1 METAPATG
9 SWAGSVVVPIHWRK
23 GSVRERSWEDSLMRG
38 SSRAPVRE
46 GSWVGW
52 RRLGFVLVRKSLTR
66 REGTVEFVVQWE
78 MTLKSPFAP

>member
-1 METAPATG
+1 
-9 SWAGSVVVPIHWRK
+9 
-23 GSVRERSWEDSLMRG
+23 MRG